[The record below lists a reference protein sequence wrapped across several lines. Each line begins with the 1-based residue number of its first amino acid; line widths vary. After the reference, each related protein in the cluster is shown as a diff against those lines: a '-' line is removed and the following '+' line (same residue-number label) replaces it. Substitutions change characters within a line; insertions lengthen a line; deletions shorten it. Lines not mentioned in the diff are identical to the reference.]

1 MKIAV
6 SNIAW
11 QLAEEEAIA
20 LIMQTLEIKGVE
32 IATTKLWVSP
42 SVAIKNDIE
51 DYKHFWQSRNIEIV
65 AMQALLFGRPD
76 LTIFDTN
83 QTRQETFK
91 YLVET
96 IELGSKLGAKVLV
109 FGAPKNRKF
118 GSLQKEQIEEIA
130 IDFFHEIGEV
140 AAELGISFCIEP
152 NPQVYDCDFLPI
164 LVKVL
169 N

>member
-20 LIMQTLEIKGVE
+20 QIMQALEIKGVE
-32 IATTKLWVSP
+32 IATTKLWSSP
-42 SVAIKNDIE
+42 SVATKNDIE
-51 DYKHFWQSRNIEIV
+51 DYKNFWQSKNIEIV

-76 LTIFDTN
+76 LTIFAKAEK
-83 QTRQETFK
+83 RQETFT

-109 FGAPKNRKF
+109 FGAPKNRKI
-118 GSLQKEQIEEIA
+118 GGLNYEQTQEIA
-130 IDFFHEIGEV
+130 VEFFHKIGEL
-140 AAELGISFCIEP
+140 AANLGINFCIEP
-152 NPQVYDCDFLPI
+152 NPQVYDCDFI
-164 LVKVL
+164 TDSRRVL
-169 N
+169 S